1 MLLSRGQLG
10 MSHKDYE
17 PDGLVLFTE
26 DYMVTDPD
34 EEEKDEGGLGKALDD
49 ALFDDEAEED

>member
-1 MLLSRGQLG
+1 